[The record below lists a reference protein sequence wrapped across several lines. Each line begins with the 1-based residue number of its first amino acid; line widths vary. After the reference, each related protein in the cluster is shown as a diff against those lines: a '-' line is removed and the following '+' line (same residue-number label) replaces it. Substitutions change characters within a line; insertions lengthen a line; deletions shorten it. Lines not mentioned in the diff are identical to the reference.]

1 MIVERLWK
9 FALSILLAFTGGLIL
24 WSGLLSRPAQ
34 VTANG
39 AIDWPDIE
47 LVEIETGFDFPV
59 HITHAGD
66 GSDRI
71 FVVEQDGVIRIIK
84 NGTLLGTPFLN
95 ISGRVQF
102 NGTSNDEQGLLSVAF
117 PPDYANKNYF
127 YVYYTNNSGDN
138 VVTRFFVDDP
148 VNTPDVA
155 DPNSE
160 QPVLYLNHPSN
171 SNHNGGQL
179 AFGPNDGYLYLAPG
193 DGGSSNDPPNNA
205 QTTSTLLGKVLRLD
219 VETGAP
225 TATYTI
231 PASNPFTQ
239 TAALDEIWALGL
251 RNPWRFS
258 FDRQT
263 GDLYI
268 GDVGQG
274 AREEIDFQPAASVG
288 TENYGW
294 KILEGTICRPP
305 TSGCTPPANYVPPIA
320 DYPRSSPDCSVTGGY
335 VYRGQLYYRMQGVY
349 FYSDFCSGRIRAL
362 KYDGSAWQGLLL
374 LDTPYSVSTFGED
387 EAGNLYLAHRAGGPN
402 GTIYQIVDTGEA
414 DLSPSTKTVS
424 PIGGDPGQTFTFTIT
439 LINSGGQ
446 SMTQTTFVTDTLP
459 TGLAYVPNTLAA
471 PFGTY
476 DDTGGLLTW
485 EGLLNPTSTVQITF
499 QVTATGE
506 MTGTLQNIAEIEGQ
520 NAGRY
525 TRSATVFIPGNPIY
539 LPVIFK

>member
-1 MIVERLWK
+1 MKMIARYPWK
-9 FALSILLAFTGGLIL
+9 FGVSISLAVGAGLII
-24 WSGLLSRPAQ
+24 WAGLVSTPPEAG
-34 VTANG
+34 ANG
-39 AIDWPDIE
+39 AIDWPEIE
-47 LVEIETGFDFPV
+47 LVEIETGFDYPV

-66 GSDRI
+66 GSGRI
-71 FVVEQDGVIRIIK
+71 FVVEQAGVIRIIK

-95 ISGRVQF
+95 ISARVNF
-102 NGTSNDEQGLLSVAF
+102 SGNPNDEQGLLSVAF
-117 PPDYANKNYF
+117 PPDYASKNYF

-138 VVTRFFVDDP
+138 VVTRFFIDDP
-148 VNTPDVA
+148 INTPDEA

-205 QTTSTLLGKVLRLD
+205 QTTSTLLGKILRLD
-219 VETGAP
+219 VETGSP
-225 TATYTI
+225 ATYTI

-274 AREEIDFQPAASVG
+274 AREEVDFQPAASVG
-288 TENYGW
+288 AENYGW
-294 KILEGTICRPP
+294 KILEGTICGTPS
-305 TSGCTPPANYVPPIA
+305 SGCTPPANYVPPIA

-335 VYRGQLYYRMQGVY
+335 AYRGQLYYRMQGVY
-349 FYSDFCSGRIRAL
+349 FYGDFCSGRIRAL

-374 LDTPYSVSTFGED
+374 LDTPQSISTFGED
-387 EAGNLYLAHRAGGPN
+387 EAGNLYLAHRAGSGN
-402 GTIYQIVDTGEA
+402 GAIYQIVDTGVA
-414 DLSPSTKTVS
+414 NLSPSTKTVS
-424 PIGGDPGQTFTFTIT
+424 PTGGDPGQTFTFTIT
-439 LINSGGQ
+439 LINNGQ
-446 SMTQTTFVTDTLP
+446 PLTQTTFVTDTLP
-459 TGLAYVPNTLAA
+459 AGLAYVPNTLAA

-485 EGLLNPTSTVQITF
+485 EGLLNPTPTVQITF

-506 MTGTLQNIAEIEGQ
+506 MTGALQNIAEIEGQ